1 MIIKIKSKK
10 GDLPIT
16 LLVIGIFALL
26 AFALLTFF
34 IADFKTSNSFVSIDV
49 MQKINSMADEY
60 LFYKNQG
67 MDEATLELIFGENIT
82 EDFGRRYFYSEVSI
96 DEGIPFISEKKVLLF
111 SIRYQ
116 VPS

>member
-1 MIIKIKSKK
+1 MIKFKSKK

-34 IADFKTSNSFVSIDV
+34 IADFKTSNSFVSVDV
-49 MQKINSMADEY
+49 MQSINSMADEY
-60 LFYKNQG
+60 LFYKNHE
-67 MDEATLELIFGENIT
+67 MDEATLDSIFGGNIT
-82 EDFGRRYFYSEVSI
+82 EDFGRRYFFSNISI
-96 DEGIPFISEKKVLLF
+96 DEGIPFINQKKVLLF
-111 SIRYQ
+111 SIKYQ